1 MTTPTRK
8 AASEA
13 LSAMGVN
20 GAAAELLLQDGARG
34 RHLARVA
41 AARAVLLS
49 KDHMFADAIVVGVA
63 EIIGVGGP
71 LGLAGAGTARH
82 PGLDSLGTGRK
93 HARDGGAWDAAIAAA
108 IYELMA
114 ELRKEEPTGFDAPF
128 ARSIPISSP
137 PCSPQRSRSS
147 SQSRLVMRAGRRP
160 APSLRT
166 VSNRPSQQC
175 GVSVIL
181 GARQRSSTHSNR
193 ARRRKTVTRRRRRQ
207 RGGRRCS
214 GPCSTLASRS

>member
-128 ARSIPISSP
+128 ALLATAQGLQLTLEGANMPWAVDLATIDPRWLRSLAAEGLRRATGSDPVHLHELPVQFAGEPSAWAEVFNSAGLDHALG
-137 PCSPQRSRSS
+137 CSFS
-147 SQSRLVMRAGRRP
+147 AG
-160 APSLRT
+160 AT
-166 VSNRPSQQC
+166 
-175 GVSVIL
+175 SV
-181 GARQRSSTHSNR
+181 
-193 ARRRKTVTRRRRRQ
+193 
-207 RGGRRCS
+207 
-214 GPCSTLASRS
+214 